1 MSKEVEL
8 KENGIVVY
16 IPENTVALSLIA
28 KVYNPDGVNM
38 SVQKDLTVD
47 DIYEA
52 RRDYDDNYD
61 DPNARYVI
69 TEEGIKYLEEL
80 END

>member
-1 MSKEVEL
+1 MVEL
-8 KENGIVVY
+8 EENGIVVN
-16 IPENTVALSLIA
+16 IPKNAVALSIHA
-28 KVYNPDGVNM
+28 KVLNADGEIIN
-38 SVQKDLTVD
+38 VQKDLTAD

-69 TEEGIKYLEEL
+69 TEEGIKYLEER
-80 END
+80 ECI